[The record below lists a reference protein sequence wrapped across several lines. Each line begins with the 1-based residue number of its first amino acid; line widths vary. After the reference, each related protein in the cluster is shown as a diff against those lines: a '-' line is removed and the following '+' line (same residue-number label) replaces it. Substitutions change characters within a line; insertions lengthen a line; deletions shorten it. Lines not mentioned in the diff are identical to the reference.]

1 MAKARGRIK
10 QRRTFTLSSES
21 LAYLEQEARRRNA
34 GSHSAVLDEL
44 LREKDRERQLAAL
57 EAATTAYYDSLSDEE
72 VEEDKVWGEFA
83 GMSLALKEDE
93 ASYDQP
99 TAGRNL
105 VHQTPDRPSRKR
117 QAPGHHRLSQHPKQS
132 SAR

>member
-1 MAKARGRIK
+1 MILSIMAKARRRLK
-10 QRRTFTLSSES
+10 KRRTFTLSPES
-21 LAYLEQEARRRNA
+21 LAYLEQEAHRRNA

-44 LREKDRERQLAAL
+44 LKEKDRERQLAAL
-57 EAATTAYYDSLSDEE
+57 EAATTAHYDSLSDAE
-72 VEEDKVWGEFA
+72 VKEDKVWGEFV

-105 VHQTPDRPSRKR
+105 AHQTPDRPSRKR
-117 QAPGHHRLSQHPKQS
+117 QAPGRHRLSQ
-132 SAR
+132 